1 MKLLSK
7 IIIVVMVLMGVEV
20 PSFAQLTLNAT
31 ASATIV
37 QTLTF
42 SKSYDLDF
50 GNLATNGT
58 AGTCVLTPMTG
69 NNPTRV
75 GSGGITLPAFHG
87 TPRAAAFTVTGV
99 PGTYITITIPQNI
112 LTITR
117 VSGTETM
124 TVDTYTTDQGVGSG
138 PWTQQ
143 LNAISGSA
151 TFYVG
156 GTVHSIMLGQPAGV
170 YTKATAFPV
179 TVNYQ

>member
-1 MKLLSK
+1 MKILIKTGALIILLGMQVS
-7 IIIVVMVLMGVEV
+7 
-20 PSFAQLTLNAT
+20 SFAQLTLNAI

-42 SKSYDLDF
+42 SKQYDLDF
-50 GNLATNGT
+50 GNMATNGT
-58 AGTCVLTPMTG
+58 AGTCILTPMTG
-69 NNPTRV
+69 NNPTRTTT
-75 GSGGITLPAFHG
+75 GGLTLPAFHG
-87 TPRAAAFTVTGV
+87 TPRAAQFTVTGV
-99 PGTYITITIPQNI
+99 PGTFITITIPQNE

-124 TVDTYTTDQGVGSG
+124 TVDTYTTDQGAGPG
-138 PWTQQ
+138 PWAQQ

-156 GTVHSIMLGQPAGV
+156 GTVHSGTNQVAGV
-170 YTKATAFPV
+170 YTNATGFPV